1 MTEKRFI
8 IIQNGNDFTVKDTV
22 EKKPMGIF
30 EFKEDEFP
38 VYFCFHK
45 IIDLLNDLYNE
56 NQRLHRHIERSTLN
70 KIRVEDVFNC
80 AKYDKFYDNKEA
92 IKSIDWLAEQ
102 LGVDFE

>member
-8 IIQNGNDFTVKDTV
+8 IIQNGNNFTVKDTI
-22 EKKPMGIF
+22 EKKSMGMF
-30 EFKEDEFP
+30 EFKENEFP

-56 NQRLHRHIERSTLN
+56 NQRLHRHIERNTFN
-70 KIRVEDVFNC
+70 KIRVEDVFNY
-80 AKYDKFYDNKEA
+80 AKYDKFYDNKEV

-102 LGVDFE
+102 LGVELE